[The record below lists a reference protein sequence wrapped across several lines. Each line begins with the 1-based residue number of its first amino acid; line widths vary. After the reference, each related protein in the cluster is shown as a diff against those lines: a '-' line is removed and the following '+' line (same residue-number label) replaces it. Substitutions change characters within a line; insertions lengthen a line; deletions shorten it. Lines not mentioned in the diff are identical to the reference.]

1 MYVWYIL
8 HLVLCHIYL
17 TLFCICNSLLHI
29 NLLFLLL
36 QKLITEC
43 LERAVLSVCYIVI
56 LCIFIN
62 LLSV

>member
-1 MYVWYIL
+1 MFIIYMYVWYIL

-17 TLFCICNSLLHI
+17 TLFCTCNSLLHI

-43 LERAVLSVCYIVI
+43 LERAVLTVC
-56 LCIFIN
+56 
-62 LLSV
+62 